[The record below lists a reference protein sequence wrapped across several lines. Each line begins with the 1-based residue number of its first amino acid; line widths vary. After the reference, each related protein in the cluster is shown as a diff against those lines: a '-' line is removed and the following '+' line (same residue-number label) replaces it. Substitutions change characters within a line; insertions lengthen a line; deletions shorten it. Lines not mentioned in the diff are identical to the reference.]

1 MKHKPPLLL
10 IYKAFVKQ
18 NLNKG
23 QNLSKVAV
31 LQKLLRLWLQVIT
44 VTLLLFFSKNE
55 TEVMAL
61 SIAFG

>member
-23 QNLSKVAV
+23 QNLSKVIV

-44 VTLLLFFSKNE
+44 VTLLFFSKNE